1 MKATLYFLVEVIDD
15 YNNYEALSN
24 GMKVMTN
31 NTIESVENVNR
42 IGKVISAPKGTKAE
56 QGDMLLFHHNICRKA
71 RGFKGKKD
79 LSPFQLKPNVFFVPV
94 TEIFMIDRGEGWEA
108 IDPYVFVK
116 PLPSNIITLPNGIEI
131 KEDDYKGTNESAGTI
146 AFNNNFLKTQG
157 VEEGDTIAF
166 QEDSQHEYVIDGELY
181 YKMQTNDILAIY

>member
-1 MKATLYFLVEVIDD
+1 MRATLYLLVEVTND
-15 YNNYEALSN
+15 YNNYETLSN
-24 GMKVMTN
+24 GIEVMTN

-56 QGDMLLFHHNICRKA
+56 EGDILLFHHNICRKA

-79 LSPFQLKPNVFFVPV
+79 LSPFQLKPNVFFVPA
-94 TEIFMIDRGEGWEA
+94 TEIFMINKGKGWES

-116 PLPSNIITLPNGIEI
+116 PMPSKTIILPNGMEV
-131 KEDDYKGTNESAGTI
+131 KEDDYKGTNESAGII
-146 AFNNNFLKTQG
+146 AFNNKFLSEQG
-157 VEEGDTIAF
+157 VKEGDIIAF
-166 QEDSQHEYVIDGELY
+166 QEDSQHEYIIDGELY